1 MADVT
6 VEFGATDTG
15 LEKTLKAIQDE
26 LTQLKGKVSSGELSM
41 TELEST
47 MKRIGQITS
56 MEKNIKAIGDQSSAT
71 SPKVEELGKDM
82 KVAGDKG
89 EDAGEKGKI
98 GLGKIGIAAGIAGAA
113 VKVGSKAMELAFDAA
128 RKVVQGFSDA
138 LDLGGRLSELS
149 TQTGEAAGTLLV
161 LETAFKNS
169 GLEASQVG
177 VVINKLQNFMQD
189 AANGGEK
196 QTKAMSNLG
205 ISMSDLAGKT
215 PIQQMGIFAQKIAAI
230 EDPTLRAAMASEVFG
245 EKLGGKLLPLL
256 VDFAGNIEDA
266 RGKVGSL
273 ERVMND
279 NAKAFDAAGETIS
292 AIAGKLVAFAA
303 GILEKALPAVSKFM
317 TMLSSVDGA
326 AWGGK
331 LVDYVLKIADM
342 FIGAIKDPIEY
353 ISAYVTSFEVV
364 YKTLGNGL
372 LNAMATAASF
382 MLEALSSNLPSAIVQ
397 FIGAAFTDVAL
408 SFSRYLT
415 EGMMTFASALSNL
428 PGFKEAGEEMFS
440 FLDKANSKLGEQQEE
455 NIGKQ
460 EEAARK
466 VVTAFTEATGK
477 TRVFKEDIFGAGEAT
492 DRMNVKMK
500 ALEESGKATRLNFQ
514 GTETSTSKT
523 ADNVRNAADNSNIAA
538 INFGK
543 TNSSSYTAAEYSKVS
558 KDQSVLTAVEWSKVA
573 GSAYTAEKS
582 TKAAAAEMVKT
593 AREMSQAD
601 MSKLFSQAKQ
611 DLRDMGGDMEILG
624 KKVTNIP
631 QLAEA
636 LGIETASKSSKILIQ
651 EIGAEIKKIGK
662 EPIAINIKFSPEKF
676 AAGLVSLRT
685 SFEDAFQDIP
695 STINAAPS
703 IAEQAID
710 ATKTFARPIPLNL
723 DGYDSIADAKQS
735 ALDNFANPIPLN
747 VSGDSA
753 ANEVLA
759 VVQSA
764 FTSAIPLSLD
774 GSNAAAQALQTAE
787 NTFAAPINTSLSLDT
802 SSAVQTATRNLG
814 SIPTTLDADKS
825 VKGLRDSVADGIE
838 LDVAAKSGATGLLEA
853 IKTAVEAIKT
863 AVLLIEPK
871 LPIAVV
877 GA

>member
-15 LEKTLKAIQDE
+15 LEKTLKAVQDE

-47 MKRIGQITS
+47 MKRIGQVTT
-56 MEKNIKAIGDQSSAT
+56 MEKNIKAIGDQSTAT
-71 SPKVEELGKDM
+71 SPKVDELGKDM
-82 KVAGDKG
+82 KVAGDKA
-89 EDAGEKGKI
+89 EDAGKKGKTGFGEIAI
-98 GLGKIGIAAGIAGAA
+98 GAGIAGAA
-113 VKVGSKAMELAFDAA
+113 VKIGSKAMELAFDAA
-128 RKVVQGFSDA
+128 RQVVQGFSDA

-177 VVINKLQNFMQD
+177 QVINKLQNFMQD

-196 QTKAMSNLG
+196 QTKAMSDLG

-215 PIQQMGIFAQKIAAI
+215 PIEQMGIFAQKIAAI
-230 EDPTLRAAMASEVFG
+230 QDPTQRAAMASEVFG
-245 EKLGGKLLPLL
+245 EKIGGKLLPLL

-279 NAKAFDAAGETIS
+279 NAKAFDAAGETMS
-292 AIAGKLVAFAA
+292 AIAGKVVAFAA
-303 GILEKALPAVSKFM
+303 GILEKALPAVNKFM
-317 TMLSSVDGA
+317 AMLSSVDGA

-331 LVDYVLKIADM
+331 LTDYVLKIADM
-342 FIGAIKDPIEY
+342 FIGAIKDPIAY
-353 ISAYVTSFEVV
+353 ISGYLTSFEVV

-382 MLEALSSNLPSAIVQ
+382 MLEAFSSNLPSAILQ
-397 FIGAAFTDVAL
+397 FLGAAFTDVAL
-408 SFSRYLT
+408 TFSRYLT
-415 EGMMTFASALSNL
+415 EGMMTFATALSSL
-428 PGFKEAGEEMFS
+428 PGFKKAGEAMFS
-440 FLDKANSKLGEQQEE
+440 FLDEANNKLGEQQKE

-460 EEAARK
+460 GEAAQK
-466 VVTAFTEATGK
+466 VVSAFTEATSK

-500 ALEESGKATRLNFQ
+500 GLEESGKETRLNFL
-514 GTETSTSKT
+514 GAEGSATNT
-523 ADNVRNAADNSNIAA
+523 ASNILNAANNSQVAA
-538 INFGK
+538 INFGSV
-543 TNSSSYTAAEYSKVS
+543 NSSAIGAGSSMQASDKTSTSIAASW
-558 KDQSVLTAVEWSKVA
+558 AKVA
-573 GSAYTAEKS
+573 GSAYEAEKS
-582 TKAAAAEMVKT
+582 TYGAQEAMAKAI
-593 AREMSQAD
+593 REMSNNDLINLFKQAR
-601 MSKLFSQAKQ
+601 Q
-611 DLRDMGGDMEILG
+611 DLKDMGGDMKTVGDEAR
-624 KKVTNIP
+624 NIP

-636 LGIETASKSSKILIQ
+636 LGIEAAGKSSKQLMY
-651 EIGAEIKKIGK
+651 EIGQEVEKIRNT
-662 EPIAINIKFSPEKF
+662 PIEINIKFSPEKF

-710 ATKTFARPIPLNL
+710 ATQSFARPIPLNL
-723 DGYDSIADAKQS
+723 DGYDSIANAKQS
-735 ALDNFANPIPLN
+735 ALDNFANPIPLTM
-747 VSGDSA
+747 SGDSA
-753 ANEVLA
+753 ANEVLG
-759 VVQSA
+759 VVQTA
-764 FTSAIPLSLD
+764 FASAIPLSLD
-774 GSNAAAQALQTAE
+774 GSNAANQAWQTAE
-787 NTFAAPINTSLSLDT
+787 NAFATPVNTNLSLDT
-802 SSAVQTATRNLG
+802 SAAVQTATTNLG

-825 VKGLRDSVADGIE
+825 VKGLRDSVKDGIE
-838 LDVAAKSGATGLLEA
+838 LDVATKSGATGLLDA

-863 AVLLIEPK
+863 AVEKIEPK
-871 LPIAVV
+871 LPQQVLA
-877 GA
+877 